1 MPTFD
6 SVTALAGFTGRLLG
20 TSDWQLITQD
30 RIQAFA
36 EVTGDHQWIHV
47 DPRRAGEEGPFG
59 DTVAHGA
66 LTLSLVPVFVQEQ
79 LKVRGVR
86 MMINAGM
93 ENVRFRAPVPAGAN
107 VRGLVTL
114 CDVVE
119 LDEVIR
125 VVTRTTVQVR
135 GNPKPACVAD
145 QVVVLHA

>member
-6 SVTALAGFTGRLLG
+6 SVRALVAFAGQPLG
-20 TSDWQLITQD
+20 ASGWQLISQD

-47 DPRRAGEEGPFG
+47 DPRRARAEGPFG

-66 LTLSLVPVFVQEQ
+66 LTLSLVPVFVQE
-79 LKVRGVR
+79 LLRVRGISL
-86 MMINAGM
+86 MINAGL
-93 ENVRFRAPVPAGAN
+93 EKVRFRAPVPAGAR

-114 CDVVE
+114 ADVVE
-119 LDEVIR
+119 LDGATRLVA
-125 VVTRTTVQVR
+125 RTTVRVE
-135 GNPKPACVAD
+135 GNPTPACVAD